1 MATMIDI
8 DDFLPQVLLY
18 APNCSDVVAY
28 RFIREAAR
36 EFCER
41 TRAWRESDEMTVTT
55 PDCEA
60 VSTISDAEI
69 ILIQRAELDGTAITP
84 RTVAWLDENE
94 PDWETTND
102 TGTARYI
109 TQTTPNTV
117 SVVPKQS
124 GRLTMRLVLKP
135 SVSAITLPKFL
146 LDQWGTEIGKGAA
159 GRILL
164 IGTDDTGAN
173 PPFGERLLAEF
184 DASLGNEA
192 IVAAKGQ
199 QGARLRTKGSYL

>member
-1 MATMIDI
+1 MPTMIDI

-18 APNCSDVVAY
+18 APNCSDLVAY
-28 RFIREAAR
+28 RYIREAAR
-36 EFCER
+36 EFCKR
-41 TRAWRESDEMTVTT
+41 TRSWRESDSMTVTT

-60 VSTISDAEI
+60 VSTFSDAEI
-69 ILIQRAELDGTAITP
+69 MLIQRAELDGVP
-84 RTVAWLDENE
+84 LLPQTVAWLDENE
-94 PDWETTND
+94 PDWQTTTD

-109 TQTTPNTV
+109 TQTNPNTV

-124 GRLTMRLVLKP
+124 GTLTMRLLLKP
-135 SVSAITLPKFL
+135 SLSAMTFPKFL

-184 DASLGNEA
+184 EASLGSEA